1 MPITLDQKE
10 RLISQAWRNMSS
22 PMWFQFPLCCPHCLS
37 VLLPHS
43 SWLMAKRQEKWQSLR
58 FLALEA
64 PRHPRKSSGKTFLQ
78 ALFYALSEN
87 VSLVS
92 RGSCNL
98 EYFAMRFQVHSFNT
112 SSLIHQSR
120 STVNGSCCGSSSSI
134 SKFGMLLHQSPST
147 CPQKRA
153 VQEKKN
159 INAASNGL
167 QLMCAP
173 VSYHYI
179 TRCKLA
185 DSSYP

>member
-134 SKFGMLLHQSPST
+134 SKFGMLLHHTASITFHVST
-147 CPQKRA
+147 KTCCPRK
-153 VQEKKN
+153 EKHQRR
-159 INAASNGL
+159 L
-167 QLMCAP
+167 QWPPTNVCTCFISLHNTM
-173 VSYHYI
+173 
-179 TRCKLA
+179 
-185 DSSYP
+185 